1 MRTEACNT
9 VLVVGGGSGMGAAIS
24 RDLARHGLEIF
35 VADINMDRAQSVAQ
49 EITASGG
56 NAVALRVDASSS
68 TDVRDLFSQV
78 KKSTERLDAMVNAAG
93 ILGETAFIEEMS
105 DEQWKHVM
113 SVNLDGTFYCCREAV
128 RWMKESRS
136 GRIVNFSS
144 VAGLSPTPGALHY
157 SASKAAVIQLT
168 KTLAKEVARYNI
180 RVNAIA
186 PGYIETPMLDEI
198 DPTFREAILKRTP
211 LKRFGEVDEVAGLVA
226 FLVSD
231 AADFFTGQVFS
242 PNGGLVI

>member
-1 MRTEACNT
+1 MRTEACHT

-24 RDLARHGLEIF
+24 RELARHELEIF
-35 VADINMDRAQSVAQ
+35 VTDINASHTRSVAQ
-49 EITASGG
+49 EITTSGG
-56 NAVALRVDASSS
+56 VATPLQVDISDS
-68 TDVRDLFSQV
+68 TDVMSLFG
-78 KKSTERLDAMVNAAG
+78 KLRGLTNKLDVLVNAAG
-93 ILGETAFIEEMS
+93 ILGEIAFIEEMS

-136 GRIVNFSS
+136 GRIINFSS

-168 KTLAKEVARYNI
+168 KTLAKEVAHYNI

-198 DPTFREAILKRTP
+198 DPTFKEHIQQMTP
-211 LKRFGEVDEVAGLVA
+211 LKRFGTVEEIAGLVG
-226 FLVSD
+226 FLVSQE
-231 AADFFTGQVFS
+231 ADFFTGQVFS